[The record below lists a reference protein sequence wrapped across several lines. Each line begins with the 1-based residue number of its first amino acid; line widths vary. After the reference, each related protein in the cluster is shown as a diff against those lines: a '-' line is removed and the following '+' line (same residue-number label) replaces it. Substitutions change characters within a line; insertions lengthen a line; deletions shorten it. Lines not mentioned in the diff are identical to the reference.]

1 MSIVL
6 PMGMSFRRWAA
17 TLQVDYSTEDVPLP
31 PPEDQWQGWAQRLV
45 ERNVFQNDQI
55 PNPIGF
61 KGWQDWAI
69 RVAQVLS
76 A

>member
-6 PMGMSFRRWAA
+6 PLNIPFRRWASE
-17 TLQVDYSTEDVPLP
+17 LQVDYSTEDVPLP
-31 PPEDQWQGWAQRLV
+31 PDEKDWKQWAQRLV

-55 PNPIGF
+55 PNPLGF
-61 KGWQDWAI
+61 ENWQDWAI
-69 RVAQVLS
+69 RVVQVLN